1 MPIASEFVLMPIVR
15 VAIAAVLSPACASIM
30 FAWLFLSLKS
40 SATYPVPIALAA
52 TAMSRD

>member
-1 MPIASEFVLMPIVR
+1 MPIASEFVLMPIER

-40 SATYPVPIALAA
+40 SATYPVPVALEA